1 MAADLRPLTGCTR
14 GPTGILGYREPCF
27 ARVEAVVRPGKLGAV
42 GCAGICS
49 IIVLF
54 IFFGFIYTPY
64 TEYHVSFSGRE
75 CMHSTRDTTCRIC
88 AGTLPSSSNLR
99 RWRGITTAV
108 RHTQKFCV
116 AVGSEATSPFFRR
129 EPEW

>member
-54 IFFGFIYTPY
+54 YFLWFYLYSVYGVPCFIFGQ
-64 TEYHVSFSGRE
+64 R
-75 CMHSTRDTTCRIC
+75 MH
-88 AGTLPSSSNLR
+88 A
-99 RWRGITTAV
+99 
-108 RHTQKFCV
+108 
-116 AVGSEATSPFFRR
+116 
-129 EPEW
+129 